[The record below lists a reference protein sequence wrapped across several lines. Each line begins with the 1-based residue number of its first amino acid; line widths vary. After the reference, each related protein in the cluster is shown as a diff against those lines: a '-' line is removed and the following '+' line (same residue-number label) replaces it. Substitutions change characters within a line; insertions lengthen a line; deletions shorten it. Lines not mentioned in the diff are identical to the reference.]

1 MDRLRSFLDERRER
15 LAASDIDLNGI
26 AGVEIDPDDQTRLRV
41 SFVKDLPGPGG
52 IPTVP
57 LGPGDFT
64 ITGGD
69 RIRSIG
75 VTAVSM
81 DANTLVITVS
91 EAGDFSLYTL
101 AIDDNVPGF
110 DPALRAT
117 QFSFKVHCDTG
128 GDCAP
133 DDLDQ
138 GAPRREPRLDYLA
151 RDYDSYRRMLL
162 DRLAVTAPDFTDRNT
177 ASTEIALV
185 EWLAYAGDALAQK
198 LDAVETEYSLET
210 VRLRQSAARH
220 ARLVGYRM
228 HNGASARVL
237 ACVETGTDAVLA
249 AEETAFVTGS
259 GVSETARIGMEGAR
273 SAAKAGAIVF
283 EPLADTPLRVAHN
296 GIGLHH
302 WGDPDAVLVKGST
315 RAWLQDPDNALM
327 LSAGDLL
334 ILEETRSPDTG
345 RAADADPAH
354 RQAIRLIADPVAE
367 VDALAEGGPL
377 PVLRIS
383 WHPEDALA
391 FDLCI
396 GARPPEDGPLA
407 LARGNVVLAD
417 HGLRLALPEPLG
429 TAPSL
434 VDPEAPPA
442 PGAPDELKPLAELDR
457 PKAFAPVL
465 VENELTFS
473 VIEIDP
479 TRSASALLKIDPA
492 DARPAIQLSVTDE
505 AAPWDPVPDLL
516 GASTEAR
523 VFVAEVSAAGRT
535 RLRFG
540 RAHGGQPSPHG
551 RTPTEGQDFS
561 ANYRVGTGKRGN
573 IGADALA
580 HLATDIADPPQIL
593 RVRNPLPAQ
602 GGADRETIAQTRQ
615 RAPVSFL
622 EQRRAVTLA
631 DYEALLTAHPEV
643 QRAFAR
649 KRWLGSWSAI
659 FLSVDRAGGL
669 EVDDTFRDA
678 LLAYLEPFRM
688 MGHDLTIDAPLH
700 VALRLTMKVCVAP
713 DYFAADVKRAL
724 ERRFSA
730 GLTETGQP
738 GFFHPDA
745 LTFGAVI
752 YLSRIYEAALAVPG
766 VGDVTVT
773 ALDVASATQRSA
785 LEDGVIR
792 FGPREIPVLSSDPNR
807 PDAGTLTII
816 TEGGR

>member
-15 LAASDIDLNGI
+15 LAASDIVINGI
-26 AGVEIDPDDQTRLRV
+26 AGVEIDADDQTRLRV

-52 IPTVP
+52 IPTAA
-57 LGPGDFT
+57 LGPGNFT

-69 RIRSIG
+69 RIRGIG
-75 VTAVSM
+75 VTAVTV
-81 DANTLVITVS
+81 DGEDLVLTVS
-91 EAGDFSLYTL
+91 EEGDFSRYTL
-101 AIDDNVPGF
+101 AIDDDLPGY
-110 DPALRAT
+110 DPALRAI

-133 DDLDQ
+133 DDLGQ
-138 GAPRREPRLDYLA
+138 GTARREPRLDYLA
-151 RDYDSYRRMLL
+151 RDYESYRRMLL
-162 DRLAVTAPDFTDRNT
+162 DRLAVTAPDFTDRNP

-210 VRLRQSAARH
+210 ARLRQSAARH

-237 ACVETGTDAVLA
+237 VCVETGTDAVLA
-249 AEETAFVTGS
+249 AEGTAFVTAS
-259 GVSETARIGMEGAR
+259 GISDAPRVGMESAR
-273 SAAKAGAIVF
+273 AAAKAGAMVF
-283 EPLADTPLRVAHN
+283 EPITDTPLRIAHN
-296 GIGLHH
+296 AIAMHH
-302 WGDPDAVLVKGST
+302 WGDPDAVLPAGST
-315 RAWLQDPDNALM
+315 TAWVQNPGDALT

-345 RAADADPAH
+345 RSADADPAH

-367 VDALAEGGPL
+367 TDALAEDGPL
-377 PVLRIS
+377 PVLRIA
-383 WHPEDALA
+383 WHVEDALR

-396 GARPPEDGPLA
+396 GARPAEEGPLA
-407 LARGNVVLAD
+407 LARGNIVLAD
-417 HGLRLALPEPLG
+417 HGLRLATPEPLG

-442 PGAPDELKPLAELDR
+442 PGASDELKPLAELDR
-457 PKAFAPVL
+457 PKPFAPAL
-465 VENELTFS
+465 IEKELTFN
-473 VIEIDP
+473 VRHVDP
-479 TRSASALLKIDPA
+479 TRSASVLLDVDPA
-492 DARPAIQLSVTDE
+492 EASPAIQLSVAGE

-516 GASTEAR
+516 GASAEAR
-523 VFVAEVSAAGRT
+523 VFVAEVSANGRT

-540 RAHGGQPSPHG
+540 RAQGGQPSPHG
-551 RTPTEGQDFS
+551 RAPAEGQAFS
-561 ANYRVGTGKRGN
+561 ASYRVGTGKRGN

-602 GGADRETIAQTRQ
+602 GGADRETITQTRQ
-615 RAPVSFL
+615 RAPVSFY

-669 EVDDTFRDA
+669 EVDDAFREA
-678 LLAYLEPFRM
+678 LVAYLEPFRM
-688 MGHDLTIDAPLH
+688 MGHDLTIDAPIH
-700 VALRLTMKVCVAP
+700 VALRLKMKVCVAP
-713 DYFAADVKRAL
+713 DYFASDVKRAL

-785 LEDGVIR
+785 LEDGVLR
-792 FGPREIPVLSSDPNR
+792 FGPREIPVLSSDSNR
-807 PDAGTLTII
+807 PDAGTLTIT